1 MNKQYN
7 LGNVISAD
15 SIINIIKPFKIVSF
29 DIFDTLLKRNVDK
42 PTDVFTYMELYL
54 PDTFKDFKNKRI
66 NAEKKARKKSKK
78 KNKYNEITI
87 ENIYS
92 QFVGISNSQ
101 KKRLID
107 LELDSESK
115 LLIANYDIK
124 KVYDFC
130 ITTGKTVY
138 LISDMYLPINYI
150 KEILSREGF
159 IGYKKL
165 YVSSEEKKTKRSG
178 KLFETVLKDN
188 NIIPQNII
196 HIGDSYISDC
206 RVPQH
211 YKIQAIHIPTNVR
224 RSTLEINFPYNTHIN
239 VLKSFINNTT
249 DINEDKYYRFG
260 YDKFGMFLWGYVN
273 WLKKQLET
281 EHIENVYFFSRDG
294 LIIKKAF
301 DLINHKNIHSHYLE
315 VSRRSL
321 RIPILW
327 MDFKFETILNML
339 SPSKLLSIKTI
350 FDGIGLNIDNYQDL
364 LVKYGFD
371 FQTTFDRKNI
381 QQNKKLQKLYNE
393 ISNDIYQISKNE
405 YQVLK
410 KYIEQN
416 NLKGKFAIV
425 DIGWSG
431 GMQRYLD
438 KMLSKLEI
446 NHQIKGY
453 YIGIADY
460 YKRNI
465 TAIPNLDLQ
474 GYLFD
479 FLHNKNE
486 EDKRNSFV
494 GLFETFFLEQDGS
507 VQNYYMDTHDN
518 IVKARRYPYE
528 YKENGEFTR
537 EYLCVKK
544 LQDGALAFIKK
555 ASKEE
560 SLNIFHYTSDELFM
574 GLKQT
579 GTSPTFKDIQMFA
592 DFRFFDEGETRYL
605 AAPKKLIYYIF
616 HVRELK
622 QDFLLSRWKIG
633 FMKRLFKIN
642 LPYVKLYYILL
653 KYK

>member
-7 LGNVISAD
+7 LRSIISAD

-29 DIFDTLLKRNVDK
+29 DIFDTLLKRNIDK
-42 PTDVFTYMELYL
+42 PTDVFSYMELYL
-54 PDTFKDFKNKRI
+54 PDTFKDFKKKRI
-66 NAEKKARKKSKK
+66 NAEKKARK

-92 QFVGISNSQ
+92 QFVGFSNSQ
-101 KKRLID
+101 KKHLIN

-115 LLIANYDIK
+115 LLIANHDIK

-138 LISDMYLPINYI
+138 LISDMYLPVNYI

-165 YVSSEEKKTKRSG
+165 YVSSEEQKTKRSG

-188 NIIPQNII
+188 NIIPQNMI
-196 HIGDSYISDC
+196 HIGDSFISDY
-206 RVPQH
+206 RTPQH
-211 YKIQAIHIPTNVR
+211 YKIQAIHIPTTVR
-224 RSTLEINFPYNTHIN
+224 RSTLQTNFPYNIHIN
-239 VLKSFINNTT
+239 ILKNFINNTT
-249 DINEDKYYRFG
+249 DICQNEYYRFG
-260 YDKFGMFLWGYVN
+260 YEKFGMFLWGYVN

-281 EHIENVYFFSRDG
+281 EHIEDVYFFSRDG
-294 LIIKKAF
+294 FIIKKAF
-301 DLINHKNIHSHYLE
+301 DLINHTTIHSHYLE

-327 MDFKFETILNML
+327 MDFKFETILNMI
-339 SPSKLLSIKTI
+339 SPSKLLSINAI
-350 FDGIGLNIDNYQDL
+350 FDGVGLNIYNYQKL

-371 FQTTFDRKNI
+371 FHTTFDRKNI
-381 QQNKKLQKLYNE
+381 EQNRNLKKLYHE

-405 YQVLK
+405 YYLLK
-410 KYIEQN
+410 KYIEHK

-453 YIGIADY
+453 YIGVADY

-465 TAIPNLDLQ
+465 SAISNLDLH

-479 FLHNKNE
+479 FSHNKDD

-507 VQNYYMDTHDN
+507 VQNYYVDAKDN
-518 IVKARRYPYE
+518 MIKAKRYPYE
-528 YKENGEFTR
+528 YKEDGEFTR
-537 EYLCVKK
+537 EYLCIKK
-544 LQDGALAFIKK
+544 LQDGALAFIRR
-555 ASKEE
+555 ASIEE
-560 SLNIFHYTSDELFM
+560 SLKAFHYTSDELFM

-579 GTSPTFKDIQMFA
+579 GTIPTFKDIQMFA